1 MRKSILSFGLLSLLI
16 ACNAP
21 AEESQ
26 ETPQTPQTPETT
38 VNPEVETIKALILDS
53 YVEGL
58 QNEGDTNRI
67 DAGFHPEF
75 IMTGRSENDELWH
88 YKISDWRQRKIER
101 RASGDLPLD
110 AERRVSAKFDLV
122 DISDDVAMVKLRYF
136 EGGKHTYTDYI
147 SLYLIQGEWKIIAK
161 VFTQI
166 EA

>member
-1 MRKSILSFGLLSLLI
+1 MRKSVLYFGLLSLLI

-38 VNPEVETIKALILDS
+38 VNPEVETIKALILDI

-67 DAGFHPEF
+67 DAGFHPNF
-75 IMTGRSENDELWH
+75 VMTGRGENDELWQ
-88 YKISDWRQRKIER
+88 YKISDWRQSKIER
-101 RASGDLPLD
+101 RANGELPLGED
-110 AERRVSAKFDLV
+110 RRVSAEFDLV

-136 EGGKHTYTDYI
+136 EGGQHTYTDYI
-147 SLYLIQGEWKIIAK
+147 SLYQIQGEWKIIAK
-161 VFTQI
+161 IFTEI
-166 EA
+166 